1 MKIIYFKIF
10 AIIFIALSGKAFSS
24 GCHATYLEG
33 TRPGYGRVPLY
44 SASLLGIDSLL
55 LKSESNQQDKDK
67 RTATNAGLVA
77 SGVYFY
83 FALHGYCKSVDK
95 KKYDELWSKRENLL
109 AKGTKVEELPHELR
123 WLLPI
128 PADSQLQDEIQRW
141 KRLQKYLLFIVGGLN
156 SVLLFENGQA
166 ADTDGVR
173 YFSYLSIGGI
183 LGMALFDVDNLWNDE
198 PPFWANLNAQISMV
212 DSKWSPGLLYTYEY

>member
-95 KKYDELWSKRENLL
+95 KKYDELWYR
-109 AKGTKVEELPHELR
+109 
-123 WLLPI
+123 
-128 PADSQLQDEIQRW
+128 
-141 KRLQKYLLFIVGGLN
+141 
-156 SVLLFENGQA
+156 
-166 ADTDGVR
+166 
-173 YFSYLSIGGI
+173 
-183 LGMALFDVDNLWNDE
+183 
-198 PPFWANLNAQISMV
+198 ANLNAQISMV
-212 DSKWSPGLLYTYEY
+212 DSKWAPGFLYTYKY